1 MAHIQLCQE
10 LKHLRRRAG
19 WQFEC
24 AAGLSFQ
31 DIGFRAGFRCLGLE
45 GLGFKGLGF
54 RVPTIILGA

>member
-1 MAHIQLCQE
+1 MPHIQLCQE

-24 AAGLSFQ
+24 TAGLSFQ

-45 GLGFKGLGF
+45 GLGF
-54 RVPTIILGA
+54 RV